1 MQYCRICS
9 NELEDTA
16 TICPLCGAPV
26 QSQLNIKTR
35 FSGLFAEDAQTP
47 PTVPLP
53 KAQTPVTE
61 ALPAQPAEEAPAPA
75 AQPLPV
81 TEEAAAPT
89 EQPLP
94 QTPPQMPAQTPTAAA
109 DDELELLFAQA
120 AASAQ
125 AAHSAADEQPP
136 EQTEKAADADS
147 SAETP
152 PAAGENAAEETLPS
166 PAEEAPAAPDKKAE
180 KESKKL
186 QKQLEKEAKRAAKRA
201 EKEAALQQKEKEAEQ
216 ASSDALL
223 RGTGLSKGSRLLGL
237 LLALTAVVAA
247 VGMVVL
253 PLLQQREAQQQSET
267 DLYLSH
273 LCGSWL
279 SEPFVYAEDDAL
291 TPTREL
297 LVLNEDYT
305 FSSTNYAS
313 PSDRDSFDAATWT
326 PCDATEGTWVLETET
341 ASIRFYYERED
352 GNSYVYRRYIRD
364 MAGNALV
371 LREYYNEQLTEYYDV
386 AFVPM
391 EG

>member
-47 PTVPLP
+47 PTASLP
-53 KAQTPVTE
+53 KTQAPVTE

-81 TEEAAAPT
+81 AEEAAAPT

-94 QTPPQMPAQTPTAAA
+94 QTPPQLPAQAPTAAA

-120 AASAQ
+120 AATVQ
-125 AAHSAADEQPP
+125 AAHSAAAEQAA
-136 EQTEKAADADS
+136 EQTEKAADADI
-147 SAETP
+147 SAEAVTD
-152 PAAGENAAEETLPS
+152 AEEAAQETA
-166 PAEEAPAAPDKKAE
+166 PAQEAPAAPDKKAE

-201 EKEAALQQKEKEAEQ
+201 EKEAALLQKKKDTEQ

-223 RGTGLSKGSRLLGL
+223 RGTGLGKGSRLLGL

-291 TPTREL
+291 TPPREL

-341 ASIRFYYERED
+341 
-352 GNSYVYRRYIRD
+352 
-364 MAGNALV
+364 
-371 LREYYNEQLTEYYDV
+371 
-386 AFVPM
+386 
-391 EG
+391 